1 MSLSP
6 DIVEL
11 EMEGDPPNA
20 GRWIMIVLQDEHSEI
35 EIKHHSRGV
44 TIMAPPSMESEA
56 MEAAKEIVQKELVST
71 IYVRRDANAATN
83 KDGQRRT

>member
-11 EMEGDPPNA
+11 ETGGDPPNA

-44 TIMAPPSMESEA
+44 TIMAPPSMESAA
-56 MEAAKEIVQKELVST
+56 MEAAEATVQKELVST
-71 IYVRRDANAATN
+71 IYVRRDPNSAAGSEGN
-83 KDGQRRT
+83 RPA